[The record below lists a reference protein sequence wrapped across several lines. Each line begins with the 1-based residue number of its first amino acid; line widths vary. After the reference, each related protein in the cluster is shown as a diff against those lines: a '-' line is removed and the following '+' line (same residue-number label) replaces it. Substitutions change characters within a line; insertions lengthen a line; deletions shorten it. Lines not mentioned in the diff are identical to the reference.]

1 MTSAQASDRIVFRDV
16 SKFYGEVLGVNKVNL
31 EVTPGLT
38 GLVGPNGSGKS
49 TLMHLMTGLLR
60 PSRGEI
66 SVLGVSPGCPEQLF
80 HLVGYCTQ
88 YDNFPNGSTGL
99 SFLRFALALHGYS
112 NREAD
117 ERAWAALGRVGLS
130 DAANR
135 RIAGY
140 SKGMRQRVKLAH
152 AHCHDP
158 RVLVL
163 DEPLNGLDPMGRAE
177 MIDLFTD
184 LAKEGRHI
192 IVSSHILHEV
202 DVISDGV
209 IMIHGGAIVAE
220 GGIREVRGEITS
232 HPIQVLIRC
241 DQPHAVASRIFEL
254 EHVVEARMIERDGLL
269 VRTRDAADFF
279 TQFNRIVIDTG
290 VVVETVVPA
299 DESVHAVYDY
309 LIGEGQ
315 GGGSA

>member
-1 MTSAQASDRIVFRDV
+1 MTADRIIFRDV
-16 SKFYGEVLGVNKVNL
+16 SKFYGEVLGVNRVNL
-31 EVTPGLT
+31 EVPPGLT

-49 TLMHLMTGLLR
+49 TMMHLMTGLLR
-60 PSRGEI
+60 PSRGEV
-66 SVLGVSPGCPEQLF
+66 SVLGVPPERPEELF
-80 HLVGYCTQ
+80 RLVGYCTQ

-99 SFLRFALALHGYS
+99 GFLRYALALHGYS
-112 NREAD
+112 KTEAD
-117 ERAWAALGRVGLS
+117 ERAWAALERVGLS
-130 DAANR
+130 DAAKR

-140 SKGMRQRVKLAH
+140 SKGMRQRIKLAH

-158 RVLVL
+158 QVLVL

-177 MIDLFTD
+177 MIDLFTE
-184 LAKEGRHI
+184 LARAGRHV

-220 GGIREVRGEITS
+220 GEIRAVRGEITS

-241 DQPHAVASRIFEL
+241 SQPHAVASKIFEL
-254 EHVVEARMIERDGLL
+254 DHVVEVRIVENEGLL
-269 VRTRDAADFF
+269 VRTRDANDFF
-279 TQFNRIVIDTG
+279 VRLNRIVIDTG
-290 VVVETVVPA
+290 VVVKTVAPA

>member
-1 MTSAQASDRIVFRDV
+1 VSGERIIFSDV

-31 EVTPGLT
+31 EVAPGLT

-49 TLMHLMTGLLR
+49 TLMHLMTGLLS
-60 PSRGEI
+60 PSRGKIE
-66 SVLGVSPGCPEQLF
+66 VLGLPPDRPEDLF
-80 HLVGYCTQ
+80 RLVGYCTQ
-88 YDNFPNGSTGL
+88 YDYFPNGSTGL
-99 SFLRFALALHGYS
+99 SFLRHALALHGFS
-112 NREAD
+112 KAEID
-117 ERAWAALGRVGLS
+117 ERAWAALTRVGLT

-140 SKGMRQRVKLAH
+140 SKGMRQRIKLAH

-158 RVLVL
+158 KVLVL

-177 MIDLFTD
+177 MIDLFTE
-184 LAKEGRHI
+184 LAREGRHV

-220 GGIREVRGEITS
+220 GEIREVRGEITA

-241 DQPHAVASRIFEL
+241 DRPHIVASRVFEL
-254 EHVVEARMIERDGLL
+254 EHVVEARLVEDEGLL
-269 VRTRDAADFF
+269 VRTRDATDFF
-279 TQFNRIVIDTG
+279 ARFNRIVIETG
-290 VVVETVVPA
+290 VVVETIAPA

-309 LIGEGQ
+309 LIGEGL

>member
-1 MTSAQASDRIVFRDV
+1 MSSDRIVFTDV

-31 EVTPGLT
+31 EVEPGLT

-66 SVLGVSPGCPEQLF
+66 SVLGIAPDRPEELF
-80 HLVGYCTQ
+80 RVVGYCTQ
-88 YDNFPNGSTGL
+88 YDSFPNGATGIGFL
-99 SFLRFALALHGYS
+99 SYALSMHGYS
-112 NREAD
+112 KTEID
-117 ERAWAALGRVGLS
+117 ERAWAAIERVGLT
-130 DAANR
+130 DAARR

-140 SKGMRQRVKLAH
+140 SKGMRQRIKLAH

-158 RVLVL
+158 QVLVL

-177 MIDLFTD
+177 MIDLFTE
-184 LAKEGRHI
+184 LAREGRHV

-202 DVISDGV
+202 DLISDGV

-220 GGIREVRGEITS
+220 GEIREVRGEITS

-241 DQPHAVASRIFEL
+241 DKPHLVASKVFRL
-254 EHVVEARMIERDGLL
+254 EHVVEARILEDEGLL
-269 VRTRDAADFF
+269 VRTRNADAFF
-279 TQFNRIVIDTG
+279 AEVNRIVLAAD
-290 VVVETVVPA
+290 VVVETVAPA

-309 LIGEGQ
+309 LIGEGA
-315 GGGSA
+315 GGGSS